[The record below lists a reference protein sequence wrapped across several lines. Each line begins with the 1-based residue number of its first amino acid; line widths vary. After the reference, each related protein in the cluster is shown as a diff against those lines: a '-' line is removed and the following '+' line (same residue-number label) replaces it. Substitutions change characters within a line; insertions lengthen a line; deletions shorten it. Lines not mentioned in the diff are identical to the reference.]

1 MGMIEDKL
9 FIAISKDDLEK
20 VKNILNEDKN
30 NINLKNDL
38 KWTVLHACAF
48 YGSEKVF
55 NYILPQLKKARL
67 NMFDKHKL
75 TPFARAVTGPS
86 EKIFNTLLNHPDIEI
101 EKGEKKDLYHLANLH
116 RYEPIFQLI
125 TKPEYTDRV
134 INYFDNH
141 SSVKVSWD
149 AWYQYATWQNV
160 LWALKIVFDNGQYK
174 TFHDYQQRSG
184 MRNAIRY
191 NNTKIIEFLYEND
204 NTIFEPTRT
213 SVSPLSEGL
222 KYKGRFAYL
231 LGLIKGDLSET
242 KRGYS
247 YDGLIDDIRFFAPE
261 IAKEYFEM
269 VMKRDIF
276 ISETKILD
284 MTNDR
289 LNDITFFR
297 SCVFRKDYNTSI
309 MPIISQ
315 SERYLEYLPQTVQD
329 VFLF

>member
-1 MGMIEDKL
+1 MIVDEL
-9 FIAISKDDLEK
+9 FNAISIDDLEK
-20 VKNILNEDKN
+20 VKSILNEDKN
-30 NINLKNDL
+30 NINLKNHA
-38 KWTVLHACAF
+38 KWTVLHTCAF

-86 EKIFNTLLNHPDIEI
+86 EKIFNTLLNHPDIEL
-101 EKGEKKDLYHLANLH
+101 EKCEIKGLYANDNFR
-116 RYEPIFQLI
+116 RYAPIFQLI
-125 TKPEYTDRV
+125 AKPEYINRV
-134 INYFDNH
+134 RDYFDNH
-141 SSVKVSWD
+141 SSDKVSWVE
-149 AWYQYATWQNV
+149 WYRYATWKNV
-160 LWALKIVFDNGQYK
+160 LWAVKMVFDNGQYK
-174 TFHDYQQRSG
+174 TFLEYEQRNG

-191 NNTKIIEFLYEND
+191 NNTQIIEFLYDND
-204 NTIFEPTRT
+204 NTIFEPTRV
-213 SVSPLSEGL
+213 SVSPLSGGL
-222 KYKGRFAYL
+222 EYKGRFVYL
-231 LGLIKGDLSET
+231 LGLIKGDLSKT
-242 KRGYS
+242 TSGYP
-247 YDGLIDDIRFFAPE
+247 YDALIDDIRYFAPE

-276 ISETKILD
+276 ISETKILN

-297 SCVFRKDYNTSI
+297 SCIFRKDYNTLI

>member
-86 EKIFNTLLNHPDIEI
+86 EKIFNTLLNHPGIEL
-101 EKGEKKDLYHLANLH
+101 EKCEIKGMYANDNLR
-116 RYEPIFQLI
+116 RYAPIFQLI

-134 INYFDNH
+134 INYFDYH

-149 AWYQYATWQNV
+149 AWYQYAVWQNV
-160 LWALKIVFDNGQYK
+160 LWAVKMVFDNGQYK
-174 TFHDYQQRSG
+174 TFHDYQQRNG

-213 SVSPLSEGL
+213 SVSPLSGGL
-222 KYKGRFAYL
+222 TYKGRFAYL

-242 KRGYS
+242 TRGYS
-247 YDGLIDDIRFFAPE
+247 YDALIDDIRFYAPD

-276 ISETKILD
+276 ISETKILN
-284 MTNDR
+284 MTNDS
-289 LNDITFFR
+289 LNDVTFFR
-297 SCVFRKDYNTSI
+297 SCVFRKDYNTLI

>member
-1 MGMIEDKL
+1 MIVDEL
-9 FIAISKDDLEK
+9 FNAISIDDLEK
-20 VKNILNEDKN
+20 VKSILNEDKN
-30 NINLKNDL
+30 NINLKNNA
-38 KWTVLHACAF
+38 KWTVLHTCAF

-67 NMFDKHKL
+67 NMYDKHKL

-134 INYFDNH
+134 INYFDYH
-141 SSVKVSWD
+141 SSVKVSW
-149 AWYQYATWQNV
+149 AEWYRYATWQNV

-184 MRNAIRY
+184 MRNAIRF
-191 NNTKIIEFLYEND
+191 NNTKIIEFLYDND
-204 NTIFEPTRT
+204 NTIFEPTRQ

-247 YDGLIDDIRFFAPE
+247 YDALIDDIRFFAPE

-276 ISETKILD
+276 ISETKILN
-284 MTNDR
+284 MTNDS
-289 LNDITFFR
+289 LNDVTFFR

-309 MPIISQ
+309 IPIISQ

>member
-1 MGMIEDKL
+1 MIVDEL
-9 FIAISKDDLEK
+9 FKAISIDDLEK
-20 VKNILNEDKN
+20 VKSILNEDKN
-30 NINLKNDL
+30 NINLKNNA
-38 KWTVLHACAF
+38 KWTVLHTCAF

-67 NMFDKHKL
+67 NMYDKHKL

-101 EKGEKKDLYHLANLH
+101 EKGEKKGLYHLANLH

-125 TKPEYTDRV
+125 TKPEYINRV
-134 INYFDNH
+134 RDYFDNH

-184 MRNAIRY
+184 MRNAIRF
-191 NNTKIIEFLYEND
+191 NNTKIIEFLYDND
-204 NTIFEPTRT
+204 NTIFEPTRQ

-247 YDGLIDDIRFFAPE
+247 YDALIDDIRFFAPE

-276 ISETKILD
+276 ISDAKILN
-284 MTNDR
+284 MTNDS
-289 LNDITFFR
+289 LNDVTFFR
-297 SCVFRKDYNTSI
+297 SCVFRKDYNTLI

>member
-1 MGMIEDKL
+1 MIVDEL
-9 FIAISKDDLEK
+9 FNAISIDDLEK
-20 VKNILNEDKN
+20 VKSILNEDKN
-30 NINLKNDL
+30 NINLKNNA
-38 KWTVLHACAF
+38 KWTVLHTCAF

-67 NMFDKHKL
+67 NMYDKHKL

-134 INYFDNH
+134 INYFDYH
-141 SSVKVSWD
+141 SSVKVSW
-149 AWYQYATWQNV
+149 AEWYRYATWQNV

-184 MRNAIRY
+184 MRNAIRF
-191 NNTKIIEFLYEND
+191 NNTKIIEFLYDND
-204 NTIFEPTRT
+204 NTIFEPTRQ

-242 KRGYS
+242 TRGYS
-247 YDGLIDDIRFFAPE
+247 YDALIDDIRFFAPE

-276 ISETKILD
+276 ISETKILN

-297 SCVFRKDYNTSI
+297 SCIFRKDYNTLI
-309 MPIISQ
+309 IPIISQ

>member
-1 MGMIEDKL
+1 MIVNKL
-9 FIAISKDDLEK
+9 FKAISIDDLEK
-20 VKNILNEDKN
+20 VKSILNEDKN
-30 NINLKNDL
+30 NIDLKNNA

-67 NMFDKHKL
+67 NMHDKQKL

-101 EKGEKKDLYHLANLH
+101 EKGEEKSLYHLGNLH
-116 RYEPIFQLI
+116 RYEPIFKLI
-125 TKPEYTDRV
+125 SKPEYINRV
-134 INYFDNH
+134 RDYFDNH
-141 SSVKVSWD
+141 SSDKVSW
-149 AWYQYATWQNV
+149 AEWYLYATWQNV
-160 LWALKIVFDNGQYK
+160 LWAVKMVFDNGQYK
-174 TFHDYQQRSG
+174 TFHEYQQRNG

-191 NNTKIIEFLYEND
+191 NNTQIIEFIYDND
-204 NTIFEPTRT
+204 NTIFDPTRA
-213 SVSPLSEGL
+213 SISPLTVALE
-222 KYKGRFAYL
+222 YKGRFAYL

-242 KRGYS
+242 TRGYP
-247 YDGLIDDIRFFAPE
+247 YDALIDDIRFFAPE

-276 ISETKILD
+276 ISETKILN

-297 SCVFRKDYNTSI
+297 SCIFRKDYNTLI

>member
-1 MGMIEDKL
+1 MIVDEL
-9 FIAISKDDLEK
+9 FKAISIDDLEK
-20 VKNILNEDKN
+20 VKSILNEDKN
-30 NINLKNDL
+30 NINLKNNA

-67 NMFDKHKL
+67 NMYDKHKL

-134 INYFDNH
+134 INYFDYH

-184 MRNAIRY
+184 MRNAIRF
-191 NNTKIIEFLYEND
+191 NNTKIIEFLYDND

-213 SVSPLSEGL
+213 SVSPLSESL

-231 LGLIKGDLSET
+231 LGLIKGDLSKT
-242 KRGYS
+242 TRGYS
-247 YDGLIDDIRFFAPE
+247 YDALIDDIRFYAPD

-276 ISETKILD
+276 ISETKILN
-284 MTNDR
+284 MTNDS
-289 LNDITFFR
+289 LNDVTFFR